1 VVPLEEQTGH
11 DRRDGGDDVMTDL
24 RSRIAGAPITWGVDG
39 SPGWGHLMA
48 PDRVLA
54 EMTETGLAATELG
67 PAGYLPTDPDELAEF
82 LARFDLHIVGG
93 FVPAVLYR
101 ADRVDDQLSYVRDV
115 AHQLAAVGSQVL
127 VLGPAADAVGYERS
141 IELDEDQ
148 WRVFLA
154 NLERLR
160 GIAADE
166 GLTTAV
172 HPHWRMAIERR
183 QHVERLIESCN
194 VDL

>member
-1 VVPLEEQTGH
+1 
-11 DRRDGGDDVMTDL
+11 
-24 RSRIAGAPITWGVDG
+24 
-39 SPGWGHLMA
+39 
-48 PDRVLA
+48 
-54 EMTETGLAATELG
+54 
-67 PAGYLPTDPDELAEF
+67 
-82 LARFDLHIVGG
+82 
-93 FVPAVLYR
+93 
-101 ADRVDDQLSYVRDV
+101 
-115 AHQLAAVGSQVL
+115 L

-172 HPHWRMAIERR
+172 HPHWGMAIERR

-194 VDL
+194 VDLCLDTGHLFVAGADPVDIARLAPERIRHVHLKDVDADAAARVRSGQVGFRKAVADGLFKPLGTGDVDISGVIRHLEAHGYTGWYVLEQDAVLTSEPAPDEGPRIAAATSVAFLDRLADTITQ